1 MLYHLHTPNKNV
13 EHSPILPAS
22 LICWSCPATLLP
34 RSSEGTGDVLQNAA
48 SCMGAWL
55 DRETLRS
62 WKDRGCCSPQ
72 PCSASSV
79 WRQKAPG
86 SWDSLTV
93 ILRAQH

>member
-1 MLYHLHTPNKNV
+1 MLYHLHIPNKNM
-13 EHSPILPAS
+13 ENTPHSSA
-22 LICWSCPATLLP
+22 WSCPATLLP

-62 WKDRGCCSPQ
+62 WKDRGCCSPK

-79 WRQKAPG
+79 WRQKG
-86 SWDSLTV
+86 SRVLGLSDRLW
-93 ILRAQH
+93 